1 MKIPPTVNDLDMA
14 DRIADDDAISDA
26 QANAIA
32 ILNAVATRLRSQIK
46 NGSMSAHGRRI
57 KRAKL
62 RDAIDALEWAQ
73 RS

>member
-1 MKIPPTVNDLDMA
+1 MKIPPTVGDLNMA

-46 NGSMSAHGRRI
+46 NGSM
-57 KRAKL
+57 
-62 RDAIDALEWAQ
+62 
-73 RS
+73 